1 MKRTGIFLKNG
12 LILAGCSIFM
22 RAAGVSFNVY
32 ITNQVGAEGIGL
44 YGLIMSVYMFATTL
58 ASSGV
63 NLATTRLVTE
73 ELAKNN
79 FYGIKKS
86 MFCALFYSLT
96 FGILSASLLFFF
108 APQIAE
114 YWLRDLR
121 TLRPLYALSVSLPFI
136 SLSAAMSGYFMAVR
150 RIAKNAVTQIFE
162 LTIKILVTIYTLR
175 LFAGRGIEHA
185 CFAMVL
191 SGSIAEMC
199 SCLLLYSLYRHDRL
213 RYHASR
219 GHGNGYLGR
228 LVSVSM
234 PVAVSA
240 YLRSGLVTLEHLL
253 VPIGLKKYGASSSSS
268 LAQYGVIHGM
278 VMPVLLF
285 PSALV
290 SAFASLLVPEFTELQ
305 TQQKKAG
312 INRIASRAFSTAL
325 QFSIGTATIFF
336 TFAESLGMALYK
348 SADAGLFIKFLAPLC
363 VVMYLDGVTD
373 AMLKGLNE
381 QMSSMRYNIIDSA
394 VSVVLIYTL
403 LPRYGVDGY
412 IAVLF
417 ITELLNAFL
426 SMNRLICV
434 TDFSFSLKKD
444 ILRPLLAACLAS
456 VLVRQFANFFF
467 SGIASTSLSLA
478 AAVIFVFVIYTA
490 LLYLSKNICD

>member
-1 MKRTGIFLKNG
+1 MKRAGNFFKNG
-12 LILAGCSIFM
+12 LILACCSVFM

-32 ITNQVGAEGIGL
+32 ITNRVGAEGIGL

-63 NLATTRLVTE
+63 NLAATRLVTE
-73 ELAKNN
+73 ELAKNH
-79 FYGIKKS
+79 FFGIKKS

-96 FGILSASLLFFF
+96 FGLLSAFLIFCF

-114 YWLRDLR
+114 HWLKDMR
-121 TLRPLYALSVSLPFI
+121 TLRPLYALAVSLPFI

-162 LTIKILVTIYTLR
+162 LSVRMLVTIYTLHI
-175 LFAGRGIEHA
+175 FADRGIEQA

-191 SGSIAEMC
+191 SGSIAEIC
-199 SCLLLYSLYRHDRL
+199 SCLLLYFLYRHDRL
-213 RYHASR
+213 RYHDDCGQAK
-219 GHGNGYLGR
+219 GFLGR
-228 LVSVSM
+228 LLSVSM

-253 VPIGLKKYGASSSSS
+253 VPIGLKKYGASSSAS

-290 SAFASLLVPEFTELQ
+290 SAFASLLVPEFAELQ
-305 TQQKKAG
+305 TKQKRAG
-312 INRIASRAFSTAL
+312 INRIAGRAFSATL
-325 QFSIGTATIFF
+325 QFSIGVAAVFF
-336 TFAESLGMALYK
+336 AFAEQLGMALYK

-363 VVMYLDGVTD
+363 VVMYIDGVTD

-381 QMSSMRYNIIDSA
+381 QVSSMRYNIIDSA
-394 VSVVLIYTL
+394 VSVALIYTL

-412 IAVLF
+412 VAVIF

-426 SMNRLICV
+426 SMNRLISV
-434 TDFSFSLKKD
+434 TDFTFSLKKD
-444 ILRPLLAACLAS
+444 ILRPLLAVCLSA
-456 VLVRQFANFFF
+456 FAVCKMANLCFD
-467 SGIASTSLSLA
+467 GIAAGVASLTFGIIA
-478 AAVIFVFVIYTA
+478 FF
-490 LLYLSKNICD
+490 LLYTGLLSVSKNI